1 MDDLWRHERI
11 MSFIPPQKV
20 IPRARRRSK
29 APIEDYNHIRQ
40 ARITK
45 KLIDQGGLVQAGG
58 HGQLNGICTH
68 WELWGVCPRRH
79 DADGALRSG
88 TLHGALYLGME
99 QDLGTL
105 EPANWPT

>member
-1 MDDLWRHERI
+1 MWRHERI

-45 KLIDQGGLVQAGG
+45 NSLIKEGWFRLEVMANSMAYARIG
-58 HGQLNGICTH
+58 NC
-68 WELWGVCPRRH
+68 GVLSK
-79 DADGALRSG
+79 AV
-88 TLHGALYLGME
+88 
-99 QDLGTL
+99 
-105 EPANWPT
+105 